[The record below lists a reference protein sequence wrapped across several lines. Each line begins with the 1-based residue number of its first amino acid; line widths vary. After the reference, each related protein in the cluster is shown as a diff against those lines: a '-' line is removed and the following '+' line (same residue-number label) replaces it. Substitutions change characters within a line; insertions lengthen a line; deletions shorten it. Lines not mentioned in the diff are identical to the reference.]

1 MAVSVGDRDL
11 VRARISVAMHLAVGN
26 GFAEALRALEEIA
39 DAIDARDDE
48 IVALYFQARAVT
60 CIKSRA
66 VDRAFEL
73 FEQALAAARKYG
85 KSRLCAHVLINY
97 GTAALQ
103 DGSIVA
109 AMACLEEGLQHASG
123 HADVEPYGLAHL
135 AEALAVSGKLQ
146 GAAEVLHE
154 LHAMRRGDSTTRL
167 IAAAAGIPLGMLL
180 DDEALLAR
188 SSDPSLLDL
197 AFARSERWLLGPL
210 VESFCALYE
219 HRGQRDDHDA
229 LLNRDLESLPQLDNS
244 MPLAIRAARLGAA
257 AHLPRLAA
265 LMADHCIVTGS
276 ALPAAYHHLFES
288 CIAGRRRTPRPATN
302 LARQAAEEFAR
313 AGRPLSQAL
322 ALDIA
327 GLPTEAQRA
336 RAECGARANAMHAVW
351 NGTPIHKK
359 LATMLTPREAEV
371 ARLAANGA
379 ANRAIAQRLGI
390 SERTVHHHCEAI
402 FAKLGIR
409 SRWQLAREYGQFTH
423 APRLPLPYPRPQT
436 AGVPV

>member
-11 VRARISVAMHLAVGN
+11 VRARVSVAMHLAVGN
-26 GFAEALRALEEIA
+26 GFTEAHRALEEIA
-39 DAIDARDDE
+39 GAIDARDDE
-48 IVALYFQARAVT
+48 IVALYFQARAIT
-60 CIKSRA
+60 CIKTRA

-73 FEQALAAARKYG
+73 FERALAAARKFG

-97 GTAALQ
+97 GTASLQ
-103 DGSIVA
+103 DGSIVPA
-109 AMACLEEGLQHASG
+109 VACLEEGLLHARG

-135 AEALAVSGKLQ
+135 AEAFAAAGKLQ
-146 GAAEVLHE
+146 SAAELLHE
-154 LHAMRRGDSTTRL
+154 LHATRRGDSTTRL
-167 IAAAAGIPLGMLL
+167 IAAAVGIPLGMLL
-180 DDEALLAR
+180 DDEALLAS

-197 AFARSERWLLGPL
+197 AFTRSERWLLGPL

-219 HRGQRDDHDA
+219 HLGQRDEHDA
-229 LLNRDLESLPQLDNS
+229 LLNRDLESMPALDNS
-244 MPLAIRAARLGAA
+244 VLLAIRAARLGPAA
-257 AHLPRLAA
+257 PLPRLAA
-265 LMADHCIVTGS
+265 LMAAHCAMTGS

-288 CIAGRRRTPRPATN
+288 CIAGRRRTPQRATN
-302 LARQAAEEFAR
+302 LARQAAEEFAQ
-313 AGRPLSQAL
+313 AGRPLLQAL

-327 GLPTEAQRA
+327 GLPTEARKVRTACGSRA
-336 RAECGARANAMHAVW
+336 DAMRAVW
-351 NGTPIHKK
+351 NGAPIHKK

-379 ANRAIAQRLGI
+379 ANRAIAECLGI

-409 SRWQLAREYGQFTH
+409 SRWQLTSQYGQFTH
-423 APRLPLPYPRPQT
+423 APRLQVPYPHPQT